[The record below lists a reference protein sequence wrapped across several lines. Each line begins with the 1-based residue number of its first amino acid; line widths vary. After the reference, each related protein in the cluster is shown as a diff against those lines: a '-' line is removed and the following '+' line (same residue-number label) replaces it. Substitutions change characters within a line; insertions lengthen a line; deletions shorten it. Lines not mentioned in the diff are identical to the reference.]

1 MKVCAVTT
9 WPPHKDGVAL
19 YSAELYTHLAK
30 LVDLKIIANIPEEP
44 SEYESPKL
52 KEGTVLRCWKRGSF
66 TYPLTI
72 FRSTLK
78 EGPNIVHLQHGWLL
92 YGNFIS
98 STLFLILL
106 LFFRLSRKPC
116 VVTMHMVIRKDAH
129 LHDNAL
135 VNLLARMAVLFMS
148 SFIIKISDK
157 IIVHNCLMKKVFQ
170 REYALQEE
178 SKIVVIPHG
187 VKNASGKPSISRRGK
202 RTWIL
207 SLGFVRES
215 KGIEHLVKAF
225 EKFLEVYPDARL
237 IIAGGR
243 HAHDKTDHIGK
254 YKHLLTSNL
263 SKYVFFTDFIDE
275 KSLDRL
281 IWKSDMIVLLSL
293 DRYYVEASG
302 VLARIA
308 DYGKPIICSRVPKF
322 ETELKNREN
331 CIMITPG
338 DSEELA
344 QAFISLTLN
353 THLRESIKKNL
364 RRKFKD
370 RHWDAVAKQHFILYR
385 TI

>member
-1 MKVCAVTT
+1 
-9 WPPHKDGVAL
+9 
-19 YSAELYTHLAK
+19 
-30 LVDLKIIANIPEEP
+30 
-44 SEYESPKL
+44 
-52 KEGTVLRCWKRGSF
+52 
-66 TYPLTI
+66 
-72 FRSTLK
+72 
-78 EGPNIVHLQHGWLL
+78 
-92 YGNFIS
+92 
-98 STLFLILL
+98 
-106 LFFRLSRKPC
+106 
-116 VVTMHMVIRKDAH
+116 
-129 LHDNAL
+129 
-135 VNLLARMAVLFMS
+135 
-148 SFIIKISDK
+148 
-157 IIVHNCLMKKVFQ
+157 MKKNFQ

-178 SKIVVIPHG
+178 SKIAVIPHG
-187 VKNASGKPSISRRGK
+187 VKSASGKPSTLRRGK
-202 RTWIL
+202 GTWIL

-215 KGIEHLVKAF
+215 KGIEHLIKAF
-225 EKFLEVYPDARL
+225 EKFLEIYPDARL
-237 IIAGGR
+237 VIAGGR
-243 HAHDKTDHIGK
+243 HAHDKTDCIGK

-263 SKYVFFTDFIDE
+263 SKHVLFTDFIDE